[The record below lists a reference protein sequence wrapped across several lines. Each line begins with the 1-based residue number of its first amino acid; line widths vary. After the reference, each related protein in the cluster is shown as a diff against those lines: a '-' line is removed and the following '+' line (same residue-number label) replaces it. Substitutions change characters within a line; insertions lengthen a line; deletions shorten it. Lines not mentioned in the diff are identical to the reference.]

1 MLLHF
6 LRAGFFVLLLLAG
19 LTPGSRAGVVKGR
32 ITDPKNEGLAFA
44 NIAVRGTTTSTAS
57 NEQGN
62 YQLPLPAG
70 TYQLVYQYVGFKP
83 SQHTVRVAGGDTATV
98 LDVTLTPENYQLR
111 EVVVRSTDKDP
122 AYAIMQQAI
131 NWRRYHRAEVA
142 AFSARMYIKAVFR
155 LTDVP
160 GKVMGLF
167 KVGPD
172 VKPGIVYLSES
183 VSDLTFRQPGQV
195 QERMISSR
203 VSGSSKGFSF
213 NRASKSFNFY
223 DNLLQSGFAERGFV
237 SPVAQNAM
245 LFYRY
250 ELVGATVQ
258 NGITIN
264 KIRVTPRHRIDPAFS
279 GFVYIAED
287 GTWRLHSLDL
297 SLNADAG
304 IEYVD
309 KLRVEIL
316 YAPAPG
322 HPQAWIIQ
330 SQKVYMNG
338 EGLGFKGNGSI
349 NAVLSNYRVKPTYA
363 APPVVAATPPT
374 PTAAN
379 EPVYRETVA
388 QVRQQQAQL
397 RAATRGIRR
406 EARNL
411 GQASPSA
418 ATTPDT
424 QSVALLPK
432 GEIMRIEQGANERD
446 GAYWNEVRPIPLSDE
461 ETKDYRVKDSVEV
474 VQRSKPYQD
483 SMDHLRNHL
492 SPAALLLTGYTYR
505 NSFRN
510 RFLSLTPLPTAL
522 LYNTVEGTVLNAS
535 ATLVQRYEDRR
546 NYLLTP
552 ILRYGFGN
560 QRFSPSLRGYYTY
573 RPESFSRVGF
583 AVGRTI
589 LDFDPAANFQQT
601 LINTPDINTTYTL
614 LANRNYAKY
623 YQQDGLDLNY
633 RTELTNGLM
642 LTVSGAYADRRELQN
657 TTIRLLRDVPGR
669 AFTPNQP
676 VAAERPAG
684 TGFGRSQAA
693 TLAAELVWQPG
704 QQYIT
709 RPDGKF
715 NLRNSRYPRFTLGAR
730 QAFRGVL
737 GADVRYTRLE
747 LGLYKKL
754 ELGLF
759 GETQLDATAG
769 TYVGRPDLTFVDF
782 RHFSGNR
789 TLLAVNFDRQFQ
801 LLDYYRYST
810 ARHYLEG
817 HFSHHFNGFFLN
829 KVPVLRKL
837 RWQEVA
843 TLNYLR
849 TPAAGHYLELGAG
862 VEHILKFLRV
872 DYFTAL
878 QSGQRLNSGV
888 RVGVQF

>member
-1 MLLHF
+1 MPRFLLIF
-6 LRAGFFVLLLLAG
+6 LLLVAAAQTRAGIV
-19 LTPGSRAGVVKGR
+19 RGR
-32 ITDPKNEGLAFA
+32 IQDPQAEALPFA
-44 NIAVRGTTTSTAS
+44 NIAVRGSATSTAS
-57 NEQGN
+57 NEQGR
-62 YQLPLPAG
+62 YQLRLEAG
-70 TYQLVYQYVGFKP
+70 TYELVYQYVGFRP
-83 SQHTVRVAGGDTATV
+83 RMETVRVAGGDTATV
-98 LDVTLTPENYQLR
+98 LDVTLTPENYKLG
-111 EVVVRSTDKDP
+111 EVVVRGTDKDP
-122 AYAIMQQAI
+122 AYTIMQQAI

-172 VKPGIVYLSES
+172 IKPGIVYLSES
-183 VSDLTFRQPGQV
+183 VSDLTFRQPGQL

-250 ELVGATVQ
+250 ELVGTTVQ
-258 NGITIN
+258 NGITID

-279 GFVYIAED
+279 GYVYIAED

-309 KLRVEIL
+309 KMRVEVL

-322 HPQAWIIQ
+322 HPQAWIVQ

-338 EGLGFKGNGSI
+338 EGFGFKGNGSI

-363 APPVVAATPPT
+363 APPVVAAAPP
-374 PTAAN
+374 AAAPD
-379 EPVYRETVA
+379 EPVHRATVA
-388 QVRQQQAQL
+388 QVRRQQPQL

-406 EARNL
+406 EARTL
-411 GQASPSA
+411 GQEQPATA
-418 ATTPDT
+418 ATPGGEA
-424 QSVALLPK
+424 VASLPK
-432 GEIMRIEQGANERD
+432 GEIMRIEKGANERD
-446 GAYWNEVRPIPLSDE
+446 AAYWNEVRPIPLSDE

-474 VQRSKPYQD
+474 IHKSKPYQD
-483 SMDHLRNHL
+483 SLDHIRNKPGL
-492 SPAALLLTGYTYR
+492 AALLLTGYTFSR
-505 NSFRN
+505 SFEK
-510 RFLSLTPLPTAL
+510 RFISVAPLTTAL
-522 LYNTVEGTVLNAS
+522 LYNTVEGTVINAS
-535 ATLVQRYEDRR
+535 ATLIQRYEDRR
-546 NYLLTP
+546 NYLLIPT
-552 ILRYGFGN
+552 LRYGFAS
-560 QRFSPSLRGYYTY
+560 QRLSPGLRGFYTY

-583 AVGRTI
+583 AVGRFI

-601 LINTPDINTTYTL
+601 VINTPDINTTYTL
-614 LANRNYAKY
+614 LSNRNYAKY
-623 YQQDGLDLNY
+623 YQQDGLELNY

-657 TTIRLLRDVPGR
+657 TTIKLLRDVPGR

-684 TGFGRSQAA
+684 TGFGRSQAT

-715 NLRNSRYPRFTLGAR
+715 NLRNTHYPRLALGVR

-737 GADVRYTRLE
+737 GSDVRYTRLE
-747 LGLYKKL
+747 LGVRK
-754 ELGLF
+754 EFALGLF
-759 GETQLDATAG
+759 GDTQLDATAG
-769 TYVGRPDLTFVDF
+769 TYAGRPDLTFIDY

-789 TLLAVNFDRQFQ
+789 TVLVVDFDRQFQ

-810 ARHYLEG
+810 ARRYLEG

-829 KVPVLRKL
+829 KVPALRQL

-843 TLNYLR
+843 TLNYLH
-849 TPAAGHYLELGAG
+849 TPAAGHYVELGAG
-862 VEHILKFLRV
+862 IEHIFKSLRV

-878 QSGQRLNSGV
+878 QSGQRLSSGV
-888 RVGVQF
+888 RVGVKF

>member
-1 MLLHF
+1 MLRYL
-6 LRAGFFVLLLLAG
+6 FFCLLLLVSLGTQAG
-19 LTPGSRAGVVKGR
+19 IVRGR
-32 ITDPKNEGLAFA
+32 ITDPQAEALPFA
-44 NIAVRGTTTSTAS
+44 NIAVRGSATSTAS
-57 NEQGN
+57 NEQGR
-62 YQLPLPAG
+62 YQLRLEAG
-70 TYQLVYQYVGFKP
+70 TYELVYQYVGFRP
-83 SQHTVRVAGGDTATV
+83 RMETVRVAGGDTATV
-98 LDVTLTPENYQLR
+98 LDVTLTPENYKLG
-111 EVVVRSTDKDP
+111 EVVVRGTDKDP
-122 AYAIMQQAI
+122 AYTIMQQAI

-183 VSDLTFRQPGQV
+183 VSDLTFRQPGQI

-213 NRASKSFNFY
+213 NRASKNFNFY

-250 ELVGATVQ
+250 ELVGTTEQ
-258 NGITIN
+258 NGITID

-279 GFVYIAED
+279 GYVYIAED

-309 KLRVEIL
+309 KMRVEIL

-338 EGLGFKGNGSI
+338 EGFGFKGNGSI
-349 NAVLSNYRVKPTYA
+349 NAVLSNYRVTPTYA
-363 APPVVAATPPT
+363 ARPVVVAAAPP
-374 PTAAN
+374 AAAADA
-379 EPVYRETVA
+379 PVYRETVA
-388 QVRQQQAQL
+388 QVRRQKPQL
-397 RAATRGIRR
+397 RAVTRGMRHD
-406 EARNL
+406 AHAL
-411 GQASPSA
+411 GQQDGAA
-418 ATTPDT
+418 ATPGGEA
-424 QSVALLPK
+424 VAPLPK
-432 GEIMRIEQGANERD
+432 GEIMRIEKGANERD
-446 GAYWNEVRPIPLSDE
+446 AAYWNEVRPIPLSDE

-474 VQRSKPYQD
+474 IHKSKPYQD
-483 SMDHLRNHL
+483 SLDHIRNKL
-492 SPAALLLTGYTYR
+492 SPAELLLTGYTYR
-505 NSFRN
+505 NSFQK
-510 RFLSLTPLPTAL
+510 RFIFLAPLTTAL
-522 LYNTVEGTVLNAS
+522 QYNTVEGTVVNAS

-546 NYLLTP
+546 NYLLIP
-552 ILRYGFGN
+552 ILRYGFVS
-560 QRFSPSLRGYYTY
+560 QRLSPSLRGFYTY

-589 LDFDPAANFQQT
+589 LDFDPSANFQQT
-601 LINTPDINTTYTL
+601 LINTPDINSNYTL

-623 YQQDGLDLNY
+623 YQQDGLELNY

-657 TTIRLLRDVPGR
+657 TTRKLLHDVPGR

-676 VAAERPAG
+676 VAAELPAG
-684 TGFGRSQAA
+684 TGFGRSQAT

-704 QQYIT
+704 QEYIT

-715 NLRNSRYPRFTLGAR
+715 NVRNVRYPRITLGGR

-737 GADVRYTRLE
+737 GSDVRYTRLE
-747 LGLYKKL
+747 LGVHK
-754 ELGLF
+754 EFALGLF
-759 GETQLDATAG
+759 GDTQLDATAG
-769 TYVGRPDLTFVDF
+769 TYAGRPDLTFIDY

-789 TLLAVNFDRQFQ
+789 TILVVDFDRQFQ

-810 ARHYLEG
+810 ARSYLEG

-829 KVPVLRKL
+829 KVPALRQL

-843 TLNYLR
+843 TVNYLH
-849 TPAAGHYLELGAG
+849 TPAAGHYVELGAG
-862 VEHILKFLRV
+862 IEHIFKILCV

-878 QSGQRLNSGV
+878 QSGQRLSSGV
-888 RVGVQF
+888 RLGVKF